1 MNGTL
6 NRINGDGD
14 TSYEAIGKA
23 ADVLIAALGPAPRVA
38 LVLGSGLGGLADE
51 VSEPAALAYADI
63 PGFPVSTA
71 PGHAGRFVKGKLG
84 AGSASGAMD
93 ADGVIGAGGAPVV
106 MMQGRFHCYEG
117 WDASQIAFPI
127 RVLHRW
133 GVQVLVLTNAA
144 GGVNLSFRPGD
155 FMLICDHI
163 NLSGRNPL
171 VGSNDERIGPR
182 FTDMTRAYDPEL
194 RALARKA
201 AEERGIAL
209 KEGVYAWFL
218 GPSFETPAE
227 IKMAR
232 ILGADAVGMST
243 VPEVI
248 AAVHCGMRVLGI
260 SCITNMAAGI
270 LDEPITGDEVI
281 EISRR
286 RQPDFSALM
295 RGIVS
300 KISARDL

>member
-1 MNGTL
+1 MNRT
-6 NRINGDGD
+6 NETGD
-14 TSYEAIGKA
+14 TGYEAIGKA
-23 ADVLIAALGPAPRVA
+23 AEVLAAALGKAPRVA

-51 VSEPAALAYADI
+51 VSEPAALSYADI

-71 PGHAGRFVKGKLG
+71 PGHAGRFVKGKLDTLDVPDTRG
-84 AGSASGAMD
+84 VTDSAARPRK
-93 ADGVIGAGGAPVV
+93 VPVV

-127 RVLHRW
+127 RVLRRW
-133 GVQVLVLTNAA
+133 GVEILVLTNAA
-144 GGVNLSFRPGD
+144 GGVNLSFHPGD
-155 FMLICDHI
+155 FMLIRDHI

-182 FTDMTRAYDPEL
+182 FTDMTKAYDPEL
-194 RALARKA
+194 RALAHKA
-201 AEERGIAL
+201 AGERGIAL
-209 KEGVYAWFL
+209 QEGVYAWFL

-232 ILGADAVGMST
+232 TLGADAVGMST

-270 LDEPITGDEVI
+270 LDQPITGDEVI

-295 RGIVS
+295 KQIVRS
-300 KISARDL
+300 IVR

>member
-1 MNGTL
+1 MNRT
-6 NRINGDGD
+6 NETGD
-14 TSYEAIGKA
+14 TGYEAIGKA
-23 ADVLIAALGPAPRVA
+23 AKVLAAALGKAPRVA

-51 VSEPAALAYADI
+51 VSEPAALSYADI

-71 PGHAGRFVKGKLG
+71 PGHAGRFVKGKLDTLDVPDTRG
-84 AGSASGAMD
+84 VTDSAARPRK
-93 ADGVIGAGGAPVV
+93 VPVV

-127 RVLHRW
+127 RVLRRW
-133 GVQVLVLTNAA
+133 GVEILVLTNAA
-144 GGVNLSFRPGD
+144 GGVNLSFHPGD
-155 FMLICDHI
+155 FMLIRDHI

-182 FTDMTRAYDPEL
+182 FTDMTKAYDPEL
-194 RALARKA
+194 RALAHKA
-201 AEERGIAL
+201 AGERGIAL
-209 KEGVYAWFL
+209 QEGVYAWFL

-232 ILGADAVGMST
+232 TLGADAVGMST

-270 LDEPITGDEVI
+270 LDQPITGDEVI

-295 RGIVS
+295 KQIVRS
-300 KISARDL
+300 IVR

>member
-1 MNGTL
+1 MNRT
-6 NRINGDGD
+6 NETGD
-14 TSYEAIGKA
+14 TGYEAIGKA
-23 ADVLIAALGPAPRVA
+23 AELLEAKLGKAPRVA
-38 LVLGSGLGGLADE
+38 LVLGSGLGALADE
-51 VSEPAALAYADI
+51 LSEAVALPYAEI

-71 PGHAGRFVKGKLG
+71 PGHAGRFVKGKLDTLDALDTRG
-84 AGSASGAMD
+84 VTDSTARAGK
-93 ADGVIGAGGAPVV
+93 VPVV

-117 WDASQIAFPI
+117 WDAGQIAFPI
-127 RVLHRW
+127 RVLRRW
-133 GVQVLVLTNAA
+133 GVEILVLTNAA
-144 GGVNLSFRPGD
+144 GGVNLSFHPGD
-155 FMLICDHI
+155 FMLIRDHI

-182 FTDMTRAYDPEL
+182 FTDMTKAYDPEL
-194 RALARKA
+194 RALAHKA
-201 AEERGIAL
+201 AGECGIAL
-209 KEGVYAWFL
+209 QEGVYAWFL

-227 IKMAR
+227 IRMAR
-232 ILGADAVGMST
+232 TLGADAVGMST

-248 AAVHCGMRVLGI
+248 AAAHCGMRVLGI

-270 LDEPITGDEVI
+270 LDQPITGDEVI

-300 KISARDL
+300 KISADDL

>member
-1 MNGTL
+1 MNRT
-6 NRINGDGD
+6 NETGD
-14 TSYEAIGKA
+14 TGYEAIGKA
-23 ADVLIAALGPAPRVA
+23 AEVLAAALGEAPRVA

-71 PGHAGRFVKGKLG
+71 PGHAGRFVKGKLDTVDV
-84 AGSASGAMD
+84 ADAAD
-93 ADGVIGAGGAPVV
+93 AADGSRRVPVV

-127 RVLHRW
+127 RVLRRW
-133 GVQVLVLTNAA
+133 GVKVLVLTNAA

-182 FTDMTRAYDPEL
+182 FTDMTKAYDPEL

-232 ILGADAVGMST
+232 TLGADAVGMST

-248 AAVHCGMRVLGI
+248 AAAHCGMRVLGV

-270 LDEPITGDEVI
+270 LDQPITGDEVI

-295 RGIVS
+295 RGIVG
-300 KISARDL
+300 KISASDR